1 MKKRVLR
8 CAPLNQGAFALS
20 CGIFGATFILLA
32 LIALRNSSL
41 PDPQG
46 IAGFGFA
53 QIFVSILY
61 GFIDSAIL
69 GVIFSWIYNKL
80 NEKIN

>member
-8 CAPLNQGAFALS
+8 YAPLNPGAFALS
-20 CGIFGATFILLA
+20 CGIFGAAFILLT
-32 LIALRNSSL
+32 LIAMRSSSL

-46 IAGFGFA
+46 LAGFGFA
-53 QIFVSILY
+53 RIFVSILY
-61 GFIDSAIL
+61 GFIDGVIL
-69 GVIFSWIYNKL
+69 GVIFSWLYNKL